1 MITDKPRLVNFFFG
15 GWPERWRY
23 TWSLLL
29 AIASGF
35 LAYYIGLPLP
45 WMLGPLIG
53 CGFFAAIGKG
63 VIIGKK
69 PRPVCRAL
77 LGCTTVSYTHLT
89 LPTICSV

>member
-1 MITDKPRLVNFFFG
+1 MITDRSKLVEIFFG
-15 GWPERWRY
+15 WWPEKWRY

-35 LAYYIGLPLP
+35 FAYYIGLPLP

-63 VIIGKK
+63 VII
-69 PRPVCRAL
+69 A
-77 LGCTTVSYTHLT
+77 VSYTHLRAHET
-89 LPTICSV
+89 